1 MCFTEMGRFYKK
13 TAPAFNNWV
22 CGKYRLCI
30 IIVGDKKMYK
40 IIRTIAIG
48 IFIFAVVAMRITRHF
63 GLQKWEVSLGLIGF
77 AVLLYLLNIGLIQYF
92 IKSRTPDFAS
102 SEEVIPPGVQKW
114 EMTAGLG
121 IVPKWVSVIGL
132 LSISALITA
141 VLPWIV
147 GLLKG

>member
-1 MCFTEMGRFYKK
+1 
-13 TAPAFNNWV
+13 
-22 CGKYRLCI
+22 
-30 IIVGDKKMYK
+30 MYK
-40 IIRTIAIG
+40 VIRTIAIG

-63 GLQKWEVSLGLIGF
+63 GLEKWRVSLGLIGF

-92 IKSRTPDFAS
+92 IKRRTPDFAS
-102 SEEVIPPGVQKW
+102 SKEVIRGIQKW

-141 VLPWIV
+141 VLPWVI
-147 GLLKG
+147 GLLK